1 MNPRGRKFGVL
12 PGFGLTFGFSTAYLG
27 LLVVFPLS
35 MLFVKTAGISADA
48 LWQIVSSPRNL
59 AALGLSFK
67 AAFVSALLNAFFGL
81 LLAWILVRYE
91 FPFKKV
97 VDAFVDL
104 PFGLPTA
111 VTGICFATIYSSHG
125 PLGRYFYS
133 LGIPSAYSQ
142 FGIILALTF
151 IGLPFVVRTVQPVLQ
166 DLDVETEEAAMS
178 LGANRRQTVFRVI
191 LPMLFPAL
199 LTGSAMSF
207 ARALGEYGSIV
218 FISGNMP
225 FKTEIVPLLIVT
237 KLEQYDY
244 AGATAL
250 ACLMLVISFLLLI
263 VLNALQA
270 WTKKYERSARA

>member
-1 MNPRGRKFGVL
+1 MKPRRRKYGVL

-35 MLFVKTAGISADA
+35 MLFVKTAGISWGG

-59 AALGLSFK
+59 AALSLSFK
-67 AAFVSALLNAFFGL
+67 TSLISALLNAVFGL

-91 FPFKKV
+91 FPFKKL
-97 VDAFVDL
+97 VDAFIDL

-111 VTGICFATIYSSHG
+111 VTGICFTTIYSNNG
-125 PLGRYFYS
+125 PLGKYLYS
-133 LGIPSAYSQ
+133 LGIQSAYSPL
-142 FGIILALTF
+142 GIILALTF

-199 LTGSAMSF
+199 LTGAAMAF
-207 ARALGEYGSIV
+207 ARSLGEYGSIV

-225 FKTEIVPLLIVT
+225 YKTEIVPLLIVT

-250 ACLMLVISFLLLI
+250 AGLMLVISFLLLI
-263 VLNALQA
+263 LLNALQA
-270 WTKKYERSARA
+270 WSKKYDRSANA